1 MISLGLFAVSGRH
14 QFTVGSWVVLLQ
26 FLGNNEGWK
35 YVRFMADKCDTKA
48 APQSGLQS
56 YYCYGKDLQGEG
68 GKREVS
74 YTASFLCLPVQFLIW
89 WGVNM
94 CFWGGFVKHFSYL
107 RIFKFKPN
115 SVLFFNPVVIQNGC
129 KTLPKQKYRI
139 YLLVLPSCERQGM
152 IMNLEIIMG

>member
-1 MISLGLFAVSGRH
+1 MVSLGLFAVSGRH

-48 APQSGLQS
+48 TPQSGFKS

-74 YTASFLCLPVQFLIW
+74 YTASFLCLQVQFLIW

-94 CFWGGFVKHFSYL
+94 CFWGGVCQAFQPCKNLLSQIQCCCSAQQSSKMGAKHCQSRSIEF
-107 RIFKFKPN
+107 
-115 SVLFFNPVVIQNGC
+115 
-129 KTLPKQKYRI
+129 I
-139 YLLVLPSCERQGM
+139 YLFCHHVKGKGWLWT
-152 IMNLEIIMG
+152 